1 MLEKSLDVT
10 ERVYRDYVTA
20 ARKRGW
26 HLAGDFLE
34 RYLNGAGGKVTMS
47 REQALGFKPIADADK
62 RIKGY
67 FERAFLESGFSENK
81 KFLFFFFFF
90 FANIYIHLLKCLI
103 NYPFFCSRIE
113 ISDN

>member
-81 KFLFFFFFF
+81 KFKAAMRSLKDGGPPVKL
-90 FANIYIHLLKCLI
+90 ADNWDGELGTKTLLLKG
-103 NYPFFCSRIE
+103 
-113 ISDN
+113 